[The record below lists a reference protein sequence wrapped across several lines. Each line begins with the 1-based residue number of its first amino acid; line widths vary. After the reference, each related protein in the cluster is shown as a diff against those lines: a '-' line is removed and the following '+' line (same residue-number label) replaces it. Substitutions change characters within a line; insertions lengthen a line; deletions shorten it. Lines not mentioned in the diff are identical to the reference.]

1 MANLNSA
8 DILGVDWARRARELL
23 SGAGIKPSRQEGPS
37 LRYERVDPM
46 AHREPIVIKEKNAVT
61 DPDSWL
67 NRGLGTILEN
77 AADIILGK
85 ESGVPAVD
93 YGASN
98 IPGIGAASILAAGGV
113 PGMLDVA
120 GAGELKN
127 ILKGLKHASKI
138 GENTARF
145 ILRDYGEDALHAVDD
160 YIDRFPKVGT
170 IQVRDAYRILSE
182 GRSGEIFLPNE
193 VPPELSPERLLSKY
207 YLGSTQNDGKLTFD
221 NFEQMLKD
229 KIPSLQHIDKLV
241 LDIAR
246 DGAADGDQYYINFLK
261 ENDPK
266 RIQEN
271 ILGTINKMK
280 QMQREGDIIGQVSL
294 MQLLLKSYD
303 NPDGLRKVAAQVA
316 NDDVDP
322 YLVKSFR
329 DRIEKSASTNRGL
342 FDINDY
348 KGEDLNN
355 VRRINDYVTAQYG
368 SSQPLEEIEAKQLR
382 NEASK
387 AAKKQK
393 AAEKQMAAAQKQM
406 ANKPTKT
413 NVEKAVATSNESD
426 RLAHEAEMA
435 KIAADRARYEKN
447 LEKRAEE
454 NRRTTQEQQ
463 AAAEA
468 AKASAPTA
476 SNVLQAAVDN
486 APVKTSWRDTWS
498 PDGHDVDYESILGK
512 KALTDDEKRDAFV
525 LDSLAN
531 VWANQLKTR
540 QPEEWPGSAA
550 FRHDYTN
557 YGVDRFHPGVADRFV
572 QDIKHNVNIGNTP
585 GTSFTLHRPKGVD
598 NPVAKAIDVEGYDIY
613 YPLFHKKVDKKLK
626 EMESRYYFD
635 PFDPKYDIKGYP
647 QK

>member
-8 DILGVDWARRARELL
+8 DILGVDWSRRARELL
-23 SGAGIKPSRQEGPS
+23 SSAGVKPSRQEGPS
-37 LRYERVDPM
+37 LRYEKVDPM
-46 AHREPIVIKEKNAVT
+46 AHMEPIVIKEKNAVT

-67 NRGLGTILEN
+67 NRGLRTILEN

-98 IPGIGAASILAAGGV
+98 IPGIGAASILAAGGI

-127 ILKGLKHASKI
+127 ILKGLKHGSKI
-138 GENTARF
+138 GENAARF

-207 YLGSTQNDGKLTFD
+207 YFRTPPRDGQLTFE
-221 NFEQMLKD
+221 NFEEKLKE
-229 KIPSLQHIDKLV
+229 KIPSLQHIDMLI
-241 LDIAR
+241 LGLAR
-246 DGAADGDQYYINFLK
+246 DAAADGDQYYINFLK

-271 ILGTINKMK
+271 ILGTIGKMK
-280 QMQREGDIIGQVSL
+280 QMQREGDITGQVTL
-294 MQLLLKSYD
+294 MHEIMGAYHS
-303 NPDGLRKVAAQVA
+303 PDALRKVVAQVA
-316 NDDVDP
+316 NDNDP
-322 YLVKSFR
+322 HILKAYR
-329 DRIEKSASTNRGL
+329 DRLESYAKTNRGT
-342 FDINDY
+342 FDISAFE
-348 KGEDLNN
+348 GEDADN
-355 VRRINDYVTAQYG
+355 VRRLNDYIITQYG
-368 SSQPLEEIEAKQLR
+368 TSQPLEEIEAKQLR
-382 NEASK
+382 NEANK

-406 ANKPTKT
+406 ANKPTKA

-426 RLAHEAEMA
+426 RIAHEAEMA

-454 NRRTTQEQQ
+454 NRKITQEQQ

-476 SNVLQAAVDN
+476 SNVLKAAVDDV
-486 APVKTSWRDTWS
+486 PVRTTWRDTWS
-498 PDGHDVDYESILGK
+498 PDGHDIDYESILGK

-531 VWANQLKTR
+531 VWANQLRTR

-557 YGVDRFHPGVADRFV
+557 YGVNRFHPGVADRFV

-598 NPVAKAIDVEGYDIY
+598 NPVARAIDVEGYDIY

-626 EMESRYYFD
+626 ELESRYYFD
-635 PFDPKYDIKGYP
+635 PFDPKYDIKNYP